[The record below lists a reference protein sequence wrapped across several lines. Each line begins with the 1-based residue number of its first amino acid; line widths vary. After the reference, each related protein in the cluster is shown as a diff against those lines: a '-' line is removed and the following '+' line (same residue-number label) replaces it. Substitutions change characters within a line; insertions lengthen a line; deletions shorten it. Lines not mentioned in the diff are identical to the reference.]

1 MRKDPGTAN
10 PAGFLLG
17 ARTPDSRNSGG
28 PVTWQELSI
37 SVPHEYVEP
46 VSYLF
51 DRYGK
56 GLSTQAD
63 GMGRVLLRTYLTSG
77 SRQRLARIE
86 VGVKLVALIGSVGAL
101 EIRDL
106 PEDEDWQ
113 NSWKSHF
120 GILRVGKRLVI
131 KPTWLELEPGPEDI
145 VIELDPGIAFG
156 TGYHPT
162 TDTCLQAMEQ
172 HITPGMTVLDLGTG
186 SGILTIAAMKL
197 GAGRVTALD
206 IDSLAVTAARRNFRR
221 CGISKQVRLGKGSVP
236 HPTAGAGQF
245 DLAVANISAR
255 GVADRSPFILTALKP
270 GALFIASG
278 LLITQKEEVASVV
291 EPLGFTLVGE
301 WPQEEWVT
309 LLYRAPDSSAG
320 GAP

>member
-1 MRKDPGTAN
+1 MA
-10 PAGFLLG
+10 
-17 ARTPDSRNSGG
+17 
-28 PVTWQELSI
+28 WQELSI

-46 VSYLF
+46 ISYLF

-56 GLSTQAD
+56 GLSTQLD
-63 GMGRVLLRTYLTSG
+63 GEGRVMLRTYLTSG

-86 VGVKLVALIGSVGAL
+86 VGVRLVAAVASIGGL

-120 GILRVGKRLVI
+120 GILRIGERLVI
-131 KPTWLELEPGPEDI
+131 KPTWLELDPGPDDI

-172 HITPGMTVLDLGTG
+172 HITPGMNVLDLGTG

-197 GAGRVTALD
+197 GAGLVTALD
-206 IDSLAVTAARRNFRR
+206 IDSQAVSAARRNFRR
-221 CGISKQVRLGKGSVP
+221 CGISRQVRLGKGSVP

-255 GVADRSPFILTALKP
+255 SVADRCSFILTALKP

-278 LLITQKEEVASVV
+278 LLITQKEEVAMAV
-291 EPLGFTLVGE
+291 EPLGFTLVSE

-309 LLYRAPDSSAG
+309 LLYRAPDSPAN
-320 GAP
+320 AAK

>member
-1 MRKDPGTAN
+1 M
-10 PAGFLLG
+10 
-17 ARTPDSRNSGG
+17 
-28 PVTWQELSI
+28 VWQELSI

-46 VSYLF
+46 ISYLF
-51 DRYGK
+51 SRYGK
-56 GLSTQAD
+56 GLSIELD
-63 GMGRVLLRTYLTSG
+63 GEGRVLLRTYLTSG

-86 VGVKLVALIGSVGAL
+86 VGVRLVAAVEPIGGL

-106 PEDEDWQ
+106 PEEADWQ

-120 GILRVGKRLVI
+120 RILRIGKRLVI
-131 KPTWLELEPGPEDI
+131 KPTWLDLEPGPDDI

-172 HITPGMTVLDLGTG
+172 YITPGMTVLDLGTG
-186 SGILTIAAMKL
+186 SGILTIAAIKL
-197 GAGRVTALD
+197 GAGQATALD
-206 IDSLAVTAARRNFRR
+206 IDSQAITAARRNFRS
-221 CGISKQVRLGKGSVP
+221 CGISKQVRLAKGSVP

-255 GVADRSPFILTALKP
+255 GVADRCPFILTALKP

-278 LLITQKEEVASVV
+278 LLETQKAEVASAA
-291 EPLGFTLVGE
+291 EPLGFTLTSE

-309 LLYRAPDSSAG
+309 LVYTSPDSPPEATNLS
-320 GAP
+320 